1 MQRLSFGA
9 VLAALGVIIILTTTT
24 PAAAAGICVWS
35 CQQNPS
41 GSWSYWFAR
50 NLSDCPVTD
59 CLPRNGSSPSGTPCD
74 PGDPDIPGDCRQKV
88 GIGKDEV
95 DPLFGGDASSRSVP
109 AAPCAG
115 AKALQNPQT
124 TPDHRMAWWP
134 DLCGACS
141 ESAECV
147 GLLVLDIRP
156 CKTEDGGQGI
166 CRSDGWESCTD
177 TDPDDNRDEVS
188 CYCSDW

>member
-1 MQRLSFGA
+1 LQRLSFGSA
-9 VLAALGVIIILTTTT
+9 FTALSIIILATAT
-24 PAAAAGICVWS
+24 PAAAAGVCVWS

-74 PGDPDIPGDCRQKV
+74 PGDPDIPGDCRQEV
-88 GIGKDEV
+88 VIGTDE
-95 DPLFGGDASSRSVP
+95 PLFGGDASLRSAP
-109 AAPCAG
+109 AAPCAA
-115 AKALQNPQT
+115 AKALQKPQT
-124 TPDHRMAWWP
+124 TPESRMAWWP

-141 ESAECV
+141 SSAECV
-147 GLLVLDIRP
+147 GLLVLDVRP
-156 CKTEDGGQGI
+156 CQTGDGGQGI
-166 CRSDGWESCTD
+166 CRSDGWESYTD

-188 CYCSDW
+188 CYCDY